1 MRKLP
6 IIFILLLAAVIPS
19 CKLDPVTDAWE
30 YYKEW
35 REGNQAW
42 LNEQIAKTNDDGT
55 PYYNKVIPEFDHNAY
70 VLIRYLN
77 DRSKTEGNLT
87 PLTSST
93 VDMKYIGRTY
103 DDVAFDSS
111 YLSTTPADSIYRTR
125 VTDLIEGWTIALT
138 NMRVGDSC
146 EVIVPYQYA
155 YGNVTYGSIK
165 PYSNLIFHIK
175 LVDIP
180 GYEKPAY

>member
-42 LNEQIAKTNDDGT
+42 LEEQIAKKNDDGT
-55 PYYNKVIPEFDHNAY
+55 PYYNKVTPEFDHNAY

-93 VDMKYIGRTY
+93 VDVKYIG
-103 DDVAFDSS
+103 S
-111 YLSTTPADSIYRTR
+111 LSF
-125 VTDLIEGWTIALT
+125 TIASSVDV
-138 NMRVGDSC
+138 N
-146 EVIVPYQYA
+146 
-155 YGNVTYGSIK
+155 GS
-165 PYSNLIFHIK
+165 
-175 LVDIP
+175 
-180 GYEKPAY
+180 

>member
-42 LNEQIAKTNDDGT
+42 LEEQIAKKNDDGT
-55 PYYNKVIPEFDHNAY
+55 PYYNKVTPEFDHNAY

-93 VDMKYIGRTY
+93 VDVKYIGRTY

-111 YLSTTPADSIYRTR
+111 YLRTSPADSIYRTKQER
-125 VTDLIEGWTIALT
+125 DLRLNQALLQ
-138 NMRVGDSC
+138 
-146 EVIVPYQYA
+146 P
-155 YGNVTYGSIK
+155 
-165 PYSNLIFHIK
+165 
-175 LVDIP
+175 DIP
-180 GYEKPAY
+180 CQAGRHPGLRKTGELNRKIFRKKRSGCFFFRNNRLFL